1 MKIKSNI
8 TLKKRIPP
16 PPPLCCREYNKKLI
30 ENFLL
35 RFIHIHNYIFLKK
48 GKQR

>member
-8 TLKKRIPP
+8 TLKKRI